1 MTMLSAVAVA
11 QKEYIKVWENDLSTT
26 DGWTFYGNTKSN
38 LTTNHALV
46 SGDSYLNLMTIN
58 GKDGDNIYEFKDA
71 NFESTTDYIFE
82 FDLAIYG
89 SNANNHLAHLY
100 LNGESGVQLFSVDCT
115 GYNTFTIK
123 AGDKNQDISNLV
135 TANDRNTRDQ
145 IGAATMWCHYTVTS
159 NATDGTT
166 LTVESWNGETKSPI
180 ISEAKLSDNFIKLA
194 SINLHGGSYMQWS
207 IDNMK
212 LSVYSEEVLPPSAL
226 ITGIDGKKREITM
239 TSPVEGYKIYY
250 YTTENPDPQNY
261 TAPIVLETSTTLSY
275 YAENETGAR
284 SDIMTLEINC
294 VPVKL
299 NAPTI
304 TRIGADT
311 YTLTS
316 SQVATDGITP
326 IDKIHYTI
334 GLGQEQS
341 VNTGETISG
350 VNGDIVA
357 WTEATGFISSDKVT
371 MEYTAAYNATEKWS
385 YNLNSYPSTTGN
397 TNITDAI
404 NTETGKELNGITV
417 YNLND
422 IDNPDLFIEN
432 SKGDNNEESGW
443 LLRNQSSNAF
453 KCQYGESS
461 MIFNNVDK
469 NNVIYIDAYRDN
481 GGMAISNV
489 VNGEIKYSYGDTE
502 YFIVPSEA
510 GAVTVTFRKG
520 VSINTVSVSEI
531 VVPLTIGETGYTTLY
546 NDQALDFTGTGIVAY
561 IGSIDGNTVKLSE
574 VKDIP
579 ANTAVIL
586 KGEPNTYELHTV
598 GNSETDVTAND
609 LKGTAKE
616 TYLQSNE
623 SITCYALRQLPSS
636 GNVGFAM
643 ISENGVI
650 VPKGKAYIAIETPS
664 TNILQYLSI
673 NMEVNGITDIV
684 KTQTHESD
692 EYFNLM
698 GTKVRNPQKGLY
710 IKNGKK
716 VIIK

>member
-1 MTMLSAVAVA
+1 
-11 QKEYIKVWENDLSTT
+11 
-26 DGWTFYGNTKSN
+26 
-38 LTTNHALV
+38 
-46 SGDSYLNLMTIN
+46 
-58 GKDGDNIYEFKDA
+58 
-71 NFESTTDYIFE
+71 
-82 FDLAIYG
+82 
-89 SNANNHLAHLY
+89 
-100 LNGESGVQLFSVDCT
+100 
-115 GYNTFTIK
+115 
-123 AGDKNQDISNLV
+123 
-135 TANDRNTRDQ
+135 
-145 IGAATMWCHYTVTS
+145 MWCHYTVTS

-166 LTVESWNGETKSPI
+166 LTVKSWNGETKNPI
-180 ISEAKLSDNFIKLA
+180 ISETKLSDNFIKLA

-275 YAENETGAR
+275 YAVNETEDQ

-417 YNLND
+417 YNLNG
-422 IDNPDLFIEN
+422 INNPDLFIEN

-609 LKGTAKE
+609 LKGTAKD